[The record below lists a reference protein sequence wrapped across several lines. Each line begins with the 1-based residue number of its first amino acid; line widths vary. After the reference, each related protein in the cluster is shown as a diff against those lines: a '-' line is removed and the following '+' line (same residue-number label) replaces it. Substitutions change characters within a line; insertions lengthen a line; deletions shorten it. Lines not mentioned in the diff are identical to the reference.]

1 MDEDMSVLVEL
12 YDDMERIIEIQNGMI
27 KKLTE
32 TLLQH
37 KALDDA
43 DRAFMAEKENEIRKI
58 KEGWSP

>member
-27 KKLTE
+27 RKLTE

-43 DRAFMAEKENEIRKI
+43 DRAFMAEKENEVRKI
-58 KEGWSP
+58 KERWSP

>member
-1 MDEDMSVLVEL
+1 MDEDMSALVEL

-27 KKLTE
+27 RKLTE

-43 DRAFMAEKENEIRKI
+43 DRAFMAEKENEVRKI
-58 KEGWSP
+58 EERWSP

>member
-43 DRAFMAEKENEIRKI
+43 DRAFMAEKENEVRKI